1 LILNLGIDNARET
14 WMRTSRKLLATAVG
28 VLALA
33 ITLPAHAESGSILD
47 SIKSGISSFFSGSGN
62 KSTAVSAEGFSRPQ
76 QIDAAMASIAYS
88 SDYSANAQRINS
100 TNVKNCTAINQSAS
114 EWKTV
119 SIQRSQAPSPVNV
132 IRDSSCFPDVQGIKI
147 PRTGFDFLDS
157 LMPQLLKLASS
168 TECNSTS
175 GFWDSVVSKA
185 KSGDLNGL
193 MGSSINSAT
202 KYIAQKIEPVTSK
215 SYSGP
220 ASNIGPS
227 QVGNADAPMLPA
239 APSIDQDG
247 PRNPK
252 IRDRWDNEDGPIT
265 YIP

>member
-1 LILNLGIDNARET
+1 
-14 WMRTSRKLLATAVG
+14 MKTSRKAVAAAVA

-33 ITLPAHAESGSILD
+33 TALPAHADSKSILD
-47 SIKSGISSFFSGSGN
+47 SITSGFSNLFSSSGN
-62 KSTAVSAEGFSRPQ
+62 KSTVVSAEGFSGPQ

-88 SDYSANAQRINS
+88 SDYSANAQRINA
-100 TNVKNCTAINQSAS
+100 TNAKNCSAINKSAG

-119 SIQRSQAPSPVNV
+119 SVQRSQAPSPVNV

-157 LMPQLLKLASS
+157 LMPQLLKIASS

-175 GFWDSVVSKA
+175 GFWDGVVAKA
-185 KSGDLNGL
+185 KNGDFKGL
-193 MGSSINSAT
+193 MGSSINAAT
-202 KYIAQKIEPVTSK
+202 KYIAQKTDPITSK
-215 SYSGP
+215 PYSGP

-227 QVGNADAPMLPA
+227 QVDNADAPMSPA
-239 APSIDQDG
+239 SPSVDQDG
-247 PRNPK
+247 PTNPK
-252 IRDRWDNEDGPIT
+252 IRDRWEREDGPIT